1 MDVDALREAA
11 IRLCPAPKR
20 YLADDDVINN
30 PEETKIV
37 QLEWDVYFAKM
48 RAIMEQYPF
57 SEKLKGSEPTVQSTT
72 TS

>member
-37 QLEWDVYFAKM
+37 QLEWDAYFAKM

-57 SEKLKGSEPTVQSTT
+57 SEKLKPCEATAQSTT
-72 TS
+72 IG

>member
-11 IRLCPAPKR
+11 IRLCPPPKR

-37 QLEWDVYFAKM
+37 QAEWDVYFAKM

-57 SEKLKGSEPTVQSTT
+57 TEKLKSCEPPTNGTSTC
-72 TS
+72 

>member
-1 MDVDALREAA
+1 MNVNALREAA
-11 IRLCPAPKR
+11 LRLCPAPKR
-20 YLADDDVINN
+20 YLADNDVINN

-57 SEKLKGSEPTVQSTT
+57 TEKLKGSEPTIQNTT
-72 TS
+72 PL